1 MLRERSRAG
10 LPFGPATFVL
20 PVFWT
25 GSMRGTSIVRFA
37 LRRRL
42 SGDALGSDLHL
53 AGQQRTPTG
62 SLPIF
67 FLKNIRPKSSF
78 DPCVL
83 FPNFHI
89 IFLYPKSFRDMFCCS
104 HLTAPGQHCLH
115 ARIEL
120 SCKSHFYFGAWV
132 RGNGE

>member
-1 MLRERSRAG
+1 MLSAQTCIW
-10 LPFGPATFVL
+10 LDSSALQLVPF
-20 PVFWT
+20 
-25 GSMRGTSIVRFA
+25 RF
-37 LRRRL
+37 
-42 SGDALGSDLHL
+42 
-53 AGQQRTPTG
+53 
-62 SLPIF
+62 F

-89 IFLYPKSFRDMFCCS
+89 VFLYPKSFTDMFCCS